1 MDTVIIPERIGQRCS
16 QVKLPTMAA
25 QTVSRFTTAG
35 HGGALPTFLPFS
47 LP

>member
-1 MDTVIIPERIGQRCS
+1 MPKRIGQRCS

-25 QTVSRFTTAG
+25 QSVSRFTTAG

-47 LP
+47 LPEVR